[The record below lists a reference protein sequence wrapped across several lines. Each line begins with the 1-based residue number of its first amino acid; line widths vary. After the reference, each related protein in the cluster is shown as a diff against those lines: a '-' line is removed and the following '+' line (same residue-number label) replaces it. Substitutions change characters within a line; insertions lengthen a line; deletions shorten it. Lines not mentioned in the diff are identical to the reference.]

1 MEKNTILAL
10 IAALL
15 IVLLP
20 LVPSMVR
27 LRIRVLRWMGLES
40 LAKFHERGFRTIV
53 IAVRVILA
61 CLIIALLVVVT
72 AG

>member
-1 MEKNTILAL
+1 MEKNTLLGL

-27 LRIRVLRWMGLES
+27 LRIRVLHWMGLES
-40 LAKFHERGFRTIV
+40 LAKFHERGFGTIV
-53 IAVRVILA
+53 TAVRVVLV
-61 CLIIALLVVVT
+61 CLILALLVVVT
-72 AG
+72 VG